1 MQTRR
6 HMKPV
11 VVIALITGMGLG
23 VLWVALL
30 MSGWLGLVPYPM
42 IASGALLMVGGIVG
56 AVTGDR

>member
-1 MQTRR
+1 
-6 HMKPV
+6 MKPV

-23 VLWVALL
+23 IVSVAML
-30 MSGWLGLVPYPM
+30 MGGWLGLVPYPM